1 MKPRNFIF
9 VLLFVLA
16 MLVACMPNNNDGSV
30 ETRHGTS
37 QIEQVPEPVE
47 GPSLALSAIDSLMWR
62 QPDSALALLLPYFD
76 TCCRDAF
83 NASLN
88 VPHGNFMETHAMRLY
103 NNHYTHLLLSELLYK
118 NDYAQT
124 NRRDLQKA
132 VNYFDSLT
140 LTLND
145 TPSPKRLI
153 AGKDPLSLT
162 RNGSIAFLDA
172 RAHYINGVGYYERDS
187 VVEAC
192 KEYLKALEVMEERFE
207 EKELVGKK
215 GLFMAFIYTRLTDLF
230 SDLYLHEQT
239 IYFAQRSM
247 SYYQKQNAASWYA
260 VHMLNEIG
268 SQYEM
273 MNQFDSA
280 TCYYQKAMDALN
292 NTTTLLY
299 RDIAAHIICLE
310 YKKGLCHADTTTQ
323 KILLLLQNSESD
335 RESQARYLNLG
346 EVLYHERRYDSAW
359 VYLNAVFQATD
370 VMGIKK
376 QAAEWLM
383 EIGMMKKTDVT
394 AYSNYLVP
402 FANQEENRS
411 EIKSQL
417 TERYKVFGQTQ
428 QERQHNK
435 EMIRHRN
442 QSVVIVAGW
451 FFITLIVIALLYYF
465 NKQHKQHYENQI
477 EAERQTHKVQ
487 QAALAGRLKRSNGA
501 LKELLKHNVKPN
513 VYNPL
518 QPKANT
524 YEEEPVCQL
533 ILAVCNDEKNAIKS
547 TVAPSVYADIALTDA
562 QKAELKRTA
571 LAHHAS
577 LFEMLKRQHPEL
589 KEKDFEYCYLCLL
602 GLDNVQ
608 IAVMLQHSL
617 STIWN
622 REKRLKKVLGSEDR
636 VAISLRGLMV
646 N

>member
-1 MKPRNFIF
+1 MKRF
-9 VLLFVLA
+9 VWIGIVVF
-16 MLVACMPNNNDGSV
+16 LVVAACARPDNDLV
-30 ETRHGTS
+30 ETRFIASPTIVAS
-37 QIEQVPEPVE
+37 PE
-47 GPSLALSAIDSLMWR
+47 LSSIDSLMWR

-76 TCCRDAF
+76 TCCRDV
-83 NASLN
+83 SRN
-88 VPHGNFMETHAMRLY
+88 VSRIPNVLGDVSGNVSTATEHD
-103 NNHYTHLLLSELLYK
+103 NHYVHLLLSELLYK
-118 NDYAQT
+118 NDYKQT

-132 VNYFDSLT
+132 VCYFDSLCCRDVARRVST
-140 LTLND
+140 
-145 TPSPKRLI
+145 
-153 AGKDPLSLT
+153 DPT
-162 RNGSIAFLDA
+162 IAFLDA
-172 RAHYINGVGYYERDS
+172 RAHYINGVGYYENDS
-187 VVEAC
+187 IVDAC

-215 GLFMAFIYTRLTDLF
+215 GLFMAFTYTRLTDLF

-247 SYYQKQNAASWYA
+247 SYFQKQNAASWYA

-636 VAISLRGLMV
+636 VAISLHGLMV
-646 N
+646 S